1 MNNVV
6 ARKSIDRL
14 PMMSPE
20 EFYATPGLEDRPIIF
35 TGGMK
40 NWPAYGKWTFD
51 WFKNTHGDVECPVEW
66 LKFGVKQDGW
76 VERVGRVEVMKV
88 RDYVDALLS
97 ERKADGGYLIGKD
110 MLKVLPS
117 LLQDIGFPRFQATD
131 KMTDRLFFMSPQGA
145 FTQLHND
152 RAHNLHA
159 MVVGRK
165 RWQVWSPKFD
175 KQMKIVPHEFI
186 WSVQSVHDLLPNG
199 AKSMDERPGGLEPE
213 YDIMLEE
220 GEMLY
225 LPYGWW
231 HRVLTVEPSIATN
244 LWWWTWPMFV
254 KRAPF
259 IVPQIFTNRVR
270 TRMKTYERTTAGRHY
285 RT

>member
-6 ARKSIDRL
+6 ARKSIDRM
-14 PMMSPE
+14 PIVSPE
-20 EFYATPGLEDRPIIF
+20 EFYSTPGLEDRPIIF
-35 TGGMK
+35 TGGME
-40 NWPAYGKWTFD
+40 NWPAYGKWTFE
-51 WFKNTHGDVECPVEW
+51 WFKSVHGDVQAPVEW
-66 LKFGVKQDGW
+66 LKFGVKSDGW

-88 RDYVDALLS
+88 RDYVDSLLS

-110 MLKVLPS
+110 MLKLLPS
-117 LLQDIGFPRFQATD
+117 LLDDIRFPHYHAID
-131 KMTDRLFFMSPQGA
+131 KMTDRLFFMSPTGA

-165 RWQVWSPKFD
+165 RWQIWSPSFD
-175 KQMKIVPHEFI
+175 KAMKIIPHEFI

-199 AKSMDERPGGLEPE
+199 AKGMDERPGGLEPE
-213 YDIMLEE
+213 YDIMLEA

-244 LWWWTWPMFV
+244 LWWWTWPMFI
-254 KRAPF
+254 KRAPS
-259 IVPQIFTNRVR
+259 IVPRIFTNRVR
-270 TRMKTYERTTAGRHY
+270 TRLKRYEHTTAGRHY
-285 RT
+285 RS